1 MKYLISLSACLGI
14 ATPALAQ
21 TGEDIVIPR
30 RVSAEEI
37 TVVATGSRQR
47 VETVGQSVSIVGEAE
62 LDRVQGADLT
72 RVLERLP
79 GVSFSRNGGLG
90 GQTGVFVRG
99 ANADQLLVIVDGV
112 RIADYASPGGGYDL
126 GNLLAGDLAKLELL
140 RGSNSVVWGSQAIG
154 GVLAVTTREV
164 NGVEAKGEY
173 GTYDTALATATAGFA
188 SDMSALSV
196 SGGYARTDGFSA
208 RSGGTGEADGYR
220 QWHVSGKGRLALT
233 ETLGIVAVGRYADSR
248 LDTDQFGPDSDDFQK
263 TREATARAGLD
274 YRDGDFALSGGATYT
289 RVRRAYDGQFGPSR
303 FAGSGWRAEVNGHA
317 PLGGNLALDFGA
329 DSEWQRA
336 GSTYDPR
343 AKARLSS
350 AHALLGW
357 QDAGISVAAGAR
369 IDDHSRFGTHVTLGA
384 NGSVRIADG
393 WRARASYGE
402 GFKAPTLYQ
411 LFGGF
416 VGNPDLRPEKSRSF
430 DLGIERGVR
439 GGEGLHLAATLF
451 RRDSRGLIDYVSCF
465 GSTDPLCGDGRFGY
479 YANVARARA
488 QGFELEAGLRPSE
501 RWLVQAAYTYLKA
514 RDRTNDRALARR
526 PRHAVTVS
534 ADWTTPLAGLELG
547 ADLRMASD
555 AVEYDFAGTPAALD
569 GYAVLTVRAA
579 LPITDRVDVYGR
591 VENLTDAQYE
601 TARGFNT
608 AGRSAFIGA
617 RARF

>member
-1 MKYLISLSACLGI
+1 MKYLISLTICLS
-14 ATPALAQ
+14 
-21 TGEDIVIPR
+21 
-30 RVSAEEI
+30 VSAPARADDEAARPETI
-37 TVVATGSRQR
+37 TVVASGIEQDVSQ
-47 VETVGQSVSIVGEAE
+47 VGQSVSVIGADE
-62 LDRVQGADLT
+62 LDAVQGADLT

-79 GVSFSRNGGLG
+79 GVTFSRNGGLG
-90 GQTGVFVRG
+90 GQTGLNVRG
-99 ANADQLLVIVDGV
+99 ANADQVLVIVDGV
-112 RIADYASPGGGYDL
+112 RIADYAAPGGAYDL

-154 GVLAVTTREV
+154 GVLAITTREED
-164 NGVEAKGEY
+164 GVSASAEY
-173 GTYDTALATATAGFA
+173 GAYDTALATAGAGFRNEQA
-188 SDMSALSV
+188 ALSV

-220 QWHVSGKGRLALT
+220 QWHLSGKGRLALT
-233 ETLGIVAVGRYADSR
+233 DALGFVAVGRYADSR

-263 TREATARAGLD
+263 TREATARAGLL
-274 YRDGDFALSGGATYT
+274 YEQGGTALSGGVSYG
-289 RVRRAYDGQFGPSR
+289 RVRRDYDGQFGPSR
-303 FAGSGWRAEVNGHA
+303 FTGSAWRAEARGHTRIA
-317 PLGGNLALDFGA
+317 GQLGIDFGA
-329 DSEWQRA
+329 DSEWQKA
-336 GSTYDPR
+336 ASTYDPR
-343 AKARLSS
+343 ARARLSS

-357 QDAGISVAAGAR
+357 QAGNLRLAGGAR
-369 IDDHSRFGTHVTLGA
+369 VDDHSRFGTHVTLGA
-384 NGSVRIADG
+384 HGSLGFADD

-430 DLGIERGVR
+430 DIGVERGVR

-451 RRDSRGLIDYVSCF
+451 RRDSRNLIDLDSGFVY
-465 GSTDPLCGDGRFGY
+465 R
-479 YANVARARA
+479 NIARARA

-501 RWLVQAAYTYLKA
+501 RWLVQAAYTWLKA

-579 LPITDRVDVYGR
+579 LPITERVDVYGR
-591 VENLTDAQYE
+591 IENLTDAQYE